1 MTGVLAEVTQMIQ
14 FYPNLAIQY
23 HPEEFVADKILAKAV
38 VSTYAGSY
46 TKFSADTA
54 FQVWDDT
61 MSTEGRANE
70 ITWNTSQDSYLAQAY
85 SNTSHIDYD
94 LVARNP
100 VATNWPALKV
110 NVLAR
115 NLKLQKELRTIA
127 MFKAGTGYSTTV
139 NTGQG
144 FCGYN
149 WNNASATPI
158 KDVQV
163 LRSLLAMPPNVI
175 VMDRGTFIILQ
186 NHPNVLGQRPVNR
199 AGSIDPAELAS
210 IFDVKEVV
218 ISELKH
224 NTSGNR
230 GRAQTLGYTWAGT
243 FFMGYREPDDIMST
257 DSMTYASQFL
267 VDNAEIEGPHVSQLM
282 ASQEGWVVRAW
293 EDPNRGVAGSMI
305 LNAAHK
311 YALKLVA
318 PDLGAYLN
326 VLS

>member
-1 MTGVLAEVTQMIQ
+1 MPGVAAEVSQMIQ

-46 TKFSADTA
+46 TQFSSATA

-61 MSTEGRANE
+61 MGQDGRANE
-70 ITWNTSQDSYLAQAY
+70 ITWNTTQASYLAQAY
-85 SNTSHIDYD
+85 SNTEHIDYD
-94 LVARNP
+94 LIARNP
-100 VATNWPALKV
+100 VAVNWPLLKM

-127 MFKAGTGYSTTV
+127 LVKQGTGFSTTV
-139 NTGQG
+139 NTAQG

-149 WNNASATPI
+149 WNNALATPI

-163 LRSLLAMPPNVI
+163 LRAQLSMPPNFV
-175 VMDRGTFIILQ
+175 VMDENTFILLQ

-199 AGSIDPAELAS
+199 AGSVDPAELAAL
-210 IFDVKEVV
+210 FHVKEVIV
-218 ISELKH
+218 SELKH
-224 NTSGNR
+224 NVSGNR
-230 GRAQTLGYTWAGT
+230 GRAQTLAYTWAGT
-243 FFMGYREPDDIMST
+243 FFMGYRCPDDIMST
-257 DSMTYASQFL
+257 DSITWGAQFV
-267 VDNAEIEGPHVSQLM
+267 VDNQEIEGPRISQMM

-293 EDPNRGVAGSMI
+293 EDPERGVAGSMM

-311 YALKLVA
+311 YALASVA

-326 VLS
+326 VIS